1 MGMKTLANDYS
12 LLEIARQKKH
22 HLPDGRFK
30 NPWLPY
36 EAPKLAK
43 IFKWKLSHLVTK
55 ENNHIP
61 VIYPSPGLLQ
71 ETEGPIISFLAH
83 NTVFL
88 RLGGK
93 NFLFD
98 PIFGNISGIIKRHT
112 PPPILPEKLPPIDF
126 VIYSHAH
133 RDHLDLQS
141 LQRLPGNPKVIT
153 PLKFS
158 LYLKNS
164 NHELDWFDEYE
175 EAGFLIR
182 AVPVQHWSKR
192 NIGDTNLALWA
203 GFIIETPG
211 FKVFFGGDT
220 GYFFGFKE
228 IGDLFGPFD
237 LALVPAGA
245 YLPRELMRPFHLS
258 PEEAVK
264 VCMDINAKF
273 GMPIH
278 WGAYKLGDEA
288 LDDPPKL
295 FKKYALNRGFKP
307 LIIYPG
313 EVAYI
318 ENGKPFFLTS

>member
-1 MGMKTLANDYS
+1 MKNCEDYS
-12 LLEIARQKKH
+12 LLEIVRQKKH
-22 HLPDGRFK
+22 HQPDGRFK

-43 IFKWKLSHLVTK
+43 IFKWKLSHLIVK
-55 ENNHIP
+55 ENSRFP
-61 VIYPSPGLLQ
+61 VFSLSPSLLCG
-71 ETEGPIISFLAH
+71 ENGPIISFLAH

-88 RLGGK
+88 RLSGK

-112 PPPILPEKLPPIDF
+112 PPPLAPENLPPIDF
-126 VIYSHAH
+126 IIYSHAH

-141 LQRLPGNPKVIT
+141 LRKIPGTPKIIT
-153 PLKFS
+153 PLNFS
-158 LYLKNS
+158 LYLGNS
-164 NHELDWFDEYE
+164 IVELDWLETYE
-175 EAGFLIR
+175 ESSLLIR

-203 GFIIETPG
+203 GFIIETPE
-211 FKVFFGGDT
+211 FKIFFGGDT

-228 IGDLFGPFD
+228 LGALFGPFD
-237 LALVPAGA
+237 LALVPSGA
-245 YLPRELMRPFHLS
+245 YLPRELMAPFHLS

-264 VCMDINAKF
+264 VCQELGASL
-273 GMPIH
+273 GTPIH

-295 FKKYALNRGFKP
+295 FKKQALKQGVKP

-313 EVAYI
+313 EVVFLS
-318 ENGKPFFLTS
+318 NGRPVFLTS